1 VAVVVVVGML
11 VVVVEVVRK
20 REAELCRWD
29 EDEEDGLKENDLESI
44 AL

>member
-1 VAVVVVVGML
+1 VAVVGVAML
-11 VVVVEVVRK
+11 VAVVEVVRK

-29 EDEEDGLKENDLESI
+29 EDEEDGLKENDLKSI

>member
-1 VAVVVVVGML
+1 MGML
-11 VVVVEVVRK
+11 VAVVEVVRK

-29 EDEEDGLKENDLESI
+29 EDEEDSLKENDLECV

>member
-1 VAVVVVVGML
+1 VAVVRVGML

-20 REAELCRWD
+20 REAELRRWD
-29 EDEEDGLKENDLESI
+29 EDEEDSLKENDLESI

>member
-1 VAVVVVVGML
+1 VAVVGVGML
-11 VVVVEVVRK
+11 VAVVEVVRK

-29 EDEEDGLKENDLESI
+29 EGEEDGLKENDLESI

>member
-1 VAVVVVVGML
+1 VAVVGVEML
-11 VVVVEVVRK
+11 VVVVKVVRK

-29 EDEEDGLKENDLESI
+29 EEAEAGLKENDLESI